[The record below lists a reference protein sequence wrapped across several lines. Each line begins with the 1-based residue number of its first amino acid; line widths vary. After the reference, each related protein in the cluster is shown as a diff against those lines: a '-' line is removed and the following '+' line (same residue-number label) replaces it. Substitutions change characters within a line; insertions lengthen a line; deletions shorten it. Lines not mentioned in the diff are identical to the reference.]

1 MLLDATADID
11 EMTSDINY
19 AGDTRALLGAWIAGT
34 AVDDLRRDF
43 APAAATVEDLTRF
56 IENFFTYRL
65 PWGFASYLRIAAA
78 VLGVEELGLGAQ
90 FFPSMVKFGVPVPEA
105 AWAMA
110 AGVPIRRVAVALAS
124 RFLAES
130 SERTFQDFLEWLGS
144 IDSETLHAD
153 FGLSGAILEDVSRAV
168 RRSGRNP
175 LLSTGE
181 DVTELLPMTVD
192 VRGISYGNRRFAA
205 HALQAGEEAQLER
218 EYDNL
223 ADQNAIRVLINSA
236 ELGYLP
242 RQVAQLLAP
251 ELDAGGTLTVT
262 IAEIEK
268 RDVSR
273 VKVTLAMAG
282 EENGGQ

>member
-1 MLLDATADID
+1 MR
-11 EMTSDINY
+11 
-19 AGDTRALLGAWIAGT
+19 GQ
-34 AVDDLRRDF
+34 
-43 APAAATVEDLTRF
+43 ED
-56 IENFFTYRL
+56 
-65 PWGFASYLRIAAA
+65 
-78 VLGVEELGLGAQ
+78 
-90 FFPSMVKFGVPVPEA
+90 
-105 AWAMA
+105 
-110 AGVPIRRVAVALAS
+110 
-124 RFLAES
+124 
-130 SERTFQDFLEWLGS
+130 
-144 IDSETLHAD
+144 
-153 FGLSGAILEDVSRAV
+153 
-168 RRSGRNP
+168 P

-181 DVTELLPMTVD
+181 DITELLPMTVD

-273 VKVTLAMAG
+273 VKVMLAMAG